1 VREIRAGDTVWIAPD
16 EKHWHGAA
24 PGNAMVHLA
33 IHEHK
38 DGVHIVW
45 LEKVSD
51 AQYAV
56 EPERRAE

>member
-1 VREIRAGDTVWIAPD
+1 
-16 EKHWHGAA
+16 
-24 PGNAMVHLA
+24 MVHLA